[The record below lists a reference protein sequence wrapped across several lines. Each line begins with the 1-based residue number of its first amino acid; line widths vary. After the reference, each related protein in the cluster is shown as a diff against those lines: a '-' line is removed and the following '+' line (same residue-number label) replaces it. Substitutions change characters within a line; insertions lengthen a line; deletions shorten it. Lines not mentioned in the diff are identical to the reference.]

1 MVQAYVMV
9 NLEAGSADT
18 VLTALM
24 KVKGIKK
31 ASLTYGI
38 YDMCLDVELETIEDL
53 DAFVFGVLRK
63 IPGIQG
69 TVTLITSKTI
79 LP

>member
-1 MVQAYVMV
+1 MA
-9 NLEAGSADT
+9 NIEAGKEDAVLSALKTID
-18 VLTALM
+18 
-24 KVKGIKK
+24 GIKK

-38 YDMCLDVELETIEDL
+38 YDMCIDVELETIEEL
-53 DAFVFGVLRK
+53 DTFVFSVLRK

-79 LP
+79 SP